1 MDFDLVSDGPRHP
14 KFLAGLQQKLSTVPG
29 LSADKGKVIKQD
41 MLEDEIEFNEAL
53 FSDDSTGNI
62 KSAKDVCNTLL
73 LPKRLGL
80 DGTDCAYMEAL
91 VSKNSGTIPH
101 PKITILI
108 TAVLIAFQV
117 KKAFSESNA

>member
-1 MDFDLVSDGPRHP
+1 MINVTSSFNLGFDESTT
-14 KFLAGLQQKLSTVPG
+14 LSLEDPGPG

-101 PKITILI
+101 PKITFLI